1 MSCPFP
7 PRTPVSGSPNDRQR
21 ADGRFRLAG
30 RGASAFSLTE
40 ILVVLAMIAVL
51 AALAIGPLQ
60 TMIKRGQ
67 AAKTAANMKQI
78 GAAMHVYAADSGGF
92 LPSDLFRADV
102 PSNWM
107 KDLWEIIYPD
117 KPYEGMS
124 PQQHGDHF
132 KGTVFHTP
140 AIERVAVDGKPPRSF
155 TANGE
160 LRVHSV
166 GSLNSTRGNSR
177 ARLASIPFPAK
188 AFFLAEA
195 VSSGQVLFRTRKDQ
209 LNFRN
214 DGRGWFLFVDGH
226 VESLRREDVLTDR
239 ANINDAFWGGRNLPA
254 P

>member
-1 MSCPFP
+1 M
-7 PRTPVSGSPNDRQR
+7 
-21 ADGRFRLAG
+21 G
-30 RGASAFSLTE
+30 RGSSAFTLVE
-40 ILVVLAMIAVL
+40 LLVVIAILAVL

-60 TMIKRGQ
+60 AMIKRGH

-92 LPSDLFRADV
+92 LPSDMSRVGV

-117 KPYEGMS
+117 KPYKGMG

-140 AIERVAVDGKPPRSF
+140 AIERVAVDGKLPRSF
-155 TANGE
+155 GANQE
-160 LRVHSV
+160 VRVHSV
-166 GSLNSTRGNSR
+166 GSYNQELDNSR

-188 AFFLAEA
+188 AFFLAES
-195 VSSGQVLFRTRKDQ
+195 VSSIQVGFKDWDKK

-226 VESLRREDVLTDR
+226 LESLRREDVPDDR
-239 ANINDAFWGGRNLPA
+239 DQAFWGGPKPPA